1 MLPWLRTRCRR
12 RRRWCQCLGI
22 LILVHHHRLHERAR
36 KCRQN
41 FGCLGL
47 KLCLFFD
54 LRTSPYEYY
63 RYARIEIQIKIRNTT
78 LTIAATSF
86 LLGVSSLY
94 TMTLALRSPCSTLF
108 VPRHIRSC
116 VLISEKYP
124 AHLSHRYV
132 HLIRCVC
139 WSKPPTKSRINSD
152 RAKSADHFELRA

>member
-94 TMTLALRSPCSTLF
+94 TMILHCGHPCGYPKIQVKLGFKVRYSLQHMRN
-108 VPRHIRSC
+108 PRQTPPQH
-116 VLISEKYP
+116 
-124 AHLSHRYV
+124 HR
-132 HLIRCVC
+132 
-139 WSKPPTKSRINSD
+139 
-152 RAKSADHFELRA
+152 ELVNIHT

>member
-1 MLPWLRTRCRR
+1 MNIVTTRAHGQRCRGTWRPDRPCRCATTLRVAGMLPWLRTRCRR

-94 TMTLALRSPCSTLF
+94 TMALALRSPCSTLF
-108 VPRHIRSC
+108 VPRQ
-116 VLISEKYP
+116 L
-124 AHLSHRYV
+124 
-132 HLIRCVC
+132 
-139 WSKPPTKSRINSD
+139 RICAWYLV
-152 RAKSADHFELRA
+152 RTLLQI